1 MSTLPIFDAFLEYL
15 VQDRHFSAYTAKC
28 YSADLCQYSD
38 YIAGR
43 YDTDLQPDRE
53 MSAFRA
59 VAPQQ
64 SSGGNPSVVG
74 RVGNVNPR
82 QNGNGGN
89 PTCITDAVVAADVN
103 FIREFLAHLG
113 ENNYSAST
121 MARKIATLRSFYK
134 WADRHDVVP
143 ANPMLMIRT
152 PKQAKRLP
160 KAITVEQIEKLL
172 STPDDRDL
180 LGARD
185 RAILETLYST
195 GIRVSELVDLDFT
208 DLDEFSEALRI
219 RGKGK
224 RERLVPLGSHAL
236 AALRHYLKLFQV
248 DPRFNRLPNAN
259 GRSPL
264 FINKHGSRLSSRSVR
279 RKLDKYLKMADLD
292 ADISPHTLR
301 HSFAT
306 HLLGNGADL
315 RSVQELLG
323 HRALSTTQI
332 YTHLTP
338 QRLQDVYE
346 SAHPGAAS
354 AAAPGGG
361 TSATGHQTPHAEAG

>member
-1 MSTLPIFDAFLEYL
+1 
-15 VQDRHFSAYTAKC
+15 
-28 YSADLCQYSD
+28 
-38 YIAGR
+38 
-43 YDTDLQPDRE
+43 

-315 RSVQELLG
+315 RSAQELLG